1 MARADLVRRLV
12 AAHRRGDDGEFRRA
26 AAQIVDDERRAGHAA
41 VASALDRELQQSL
54 RPGVGTPSSLQPI
67 PKARDDRP
75 LLRVGK
81 PRYDAADLVLD
92 RAVHHLLVE
101 VAREHRRRSVLLDHG
116 VRPRAR
122 LLFVG
127 PPGTGKS
134 ATAEALA
141 AELSVPVAHASLT
154 AITSS
159 FLGDTSRNLDA
170 VVQFARS
177 TPCLLLVDEVDVL
190 GQDRGRVDDH
200 GELRRVA
207 ATLLQVLEDDPGESV
222 VVATSN
228 HPGALDGALW
238 RRFDDVVVFALPD
251 FDQRADLLDLRLRV
265 MDGHPPV
272 GEWARR
278 LDSASAADVEIVAH
292 EAVRR
297 ALLDDR
303 RRVLDPDLEHA
314 LSRFRERRR
323 ALGQLGDVP
332 VDRPELGDPG
342 DGTS

>member
-12 AAHRRGDDGEFRRA
+12 AAYGRGNDGEFRRVVSE
-26 AAQIVDDERRAGHAA
+26 IVDDERRAGHNA
-41 VASALDRELQQSL
+41 VASALDRELNEGRGPGLGAPTSL
-54 RPGVGTPSSLQPI
+54 RPI

-81 PRYDAADLVLD
+81 ARYDEADLVLD
-92 RAVHHLLVE
+92 ADVRRLLVE
-101 VAREHRRRSVLLDHG
+101 VAREHRRRSTLLDYG
-116 VRPRAR
+116 VRPRSR

-170 VVQFARS
+170 VVQFARAA
-177 TPCLLLVDEVDVL
+177 PCLLLVDEVDVL
-190 GQDRGRVDDH
+190 GQDRGRADDH

-228 HPGALDGALW
+228 HPGSLDSALW
-238 RRFDDVVVFALPD
+238 RRFDDVVIFTEPD
-251 FDQRADLLDLRLRV
+251 LKQRAELLDLRLRV
-265 MDGHPPV
+265 MDAYPPATP
-272 GEWARR
+272 WARR
-278 LDSASAADVEIVAH
+278 LDGASAADVELVAR

-297 ALLDDR
+297 ALVDDR
-303 RRVLDPDLEHA
+303 RTVSSADVEHA
-314 LSRFRERRR
+314 LERFRQRRR
-323 ALGQLGDVP
+323 ALGQPGDVP
-332 VDRPELGDPG
+332 VGEGPSSSE
-342 DGTS
+342 